1 MKKNILS
8 FALIGLAFLHFN
20 YSQPVSADS
29 LDTIKDQQEQARQE
43 IQSLQTEVSTVVEE
57 VKKYNETLMN
67 IEENISTKEA
77 EIEET
82 KEEIAEQE
90 EVLKA
95 RFEQASDRLQSLQ
108 VNEVSQNIVLTV
120 LGSENISDLLNR
132 ALVVMRLTDAGNQQI
147 ELAEEEAQKLIDLNE
162 KLVDTRLELEEQQEE
177 AVVQKEALDS
187 KVTSL
192 DTLILENR
200 SELSSLVKKE
210 AAEVAR
216 IEEARR
222 LAREEAERAAAERE
236 SAQARIE
243 QKAVQAKNEQE
254 ESTSSSAKQVSAK
267 PAASKSVASETKT
280 SAPKKV
286 ETKPVVKTESKPAQS
301 SGRTL
306 KVQATGYSTKQPG
319 LSTHT
324 FMGIDLRKNPR
335 VIAVDPSV
343 IPLGSK
349 VEVEGMGVYIAGDT
363 GGAINGN
370 IIDIH
375 FKTVAEALQ
384 WGRRQ
389 VTIRVLN

>member
-1 MKKNILS
+1 M
-8 FALIGLAFLHFN
+8 
-20 YSQPVSADS
+20 
-29 LDTIKDQQEQARQE
+29 
-43 IQSLQTEVSTVVEE
+43 
-57 VKKYNETLMN
+57 VKK
-67 IEENISTKEA
+67 
-77 EIEET
+77 
-82 KEEIAEQE
+82 
-90 EVLKA
+90 
-95 RFEQASDRLQSLQ
+95 D
-108 VNEVSQNIVLTV
+108 
-120 LGSENISDLLNR
+120 
-132 ALVVMRLTDAGNQQI
+132 
-147 ELAEEEAQKLIDLNE
+147 
-162 KLVDTRLELEEQQEE
+162 
-177 AVVQKEALDS
+177 ALDS
-187 KVTSL
+187 KVASL
-192 DTLILENR
+192 QDLILENR

-222 LAREEAERAAAERE
+222 LAREAAERATAERE
-236 SAQARIE
+236 SEQARIE
-243 QKAVQAKNEQE
+243 QKAAEAKNEQE
-254 ESTSSSAKQVSAK
+254 VSTSSSKKQVSTK
-267 PAASKSVASETKT
+267 PVVSKSVASETKT

-286 ETKPVVKTESKPAQS
+286 ETKAVVKTESKPAES
-301 SGRTL
+301 KPAKTSGRTL
-306 KVQATGYSTKQPG
+306 KVQATGYSTQQPG

-343 IPLGSK
+343 IPLGSM